1 MESIFTDSKFSS
13 QNYDKALMG
22 WANLEALQSNVKLG
36 AEGLTYC
43 KSEAARN
50 KLINTFGW
58 QITDAGKSCSSQ
70 TDIVSLSFATQTAEA
85 IIDAESHNITIEVSK
100 ATTIASLP
108 LMITLSPGATSS
120 PANGAIID
128 FTNQVSILVTAED
141 GTTTQE
147 WKVKVTQEPA
157 LGLPEQDKIELMVY
171 PNPFQEVLYIKSDKP
186 FSISLSD
193 MRGTTLRQEKSE
205 GELQLNLVGL
215 SSGMYLLV
223 IENEDGVTTKKVIK
237 K

>member
-1 MESIFTDSKFSS
+1 
-13 QNYDKALMG
+13 
-22 WANLEALQSNVKLG
+22 
-36 AEGLTYC
+36 
-43 KSEAARN
+43 
-50 KLINTFGW
+50 
-58 QITDAGKSCSSQ
+58 
-70 TDIVSLSFATQTAEA
+70 
-85 IIDAESHNITIEVSK
+85 
-100 ATTIASLP
+100 
-108 LMITLSPGATSS
+108 LSPGATSS

-128 FTNQVSILVTAED
+128 FTNEVSILVTAED

-147 WKVKVTQEPA
+147 WKVKVTQEPT
-157 LGLPEQDKIELMVY
+157 LGLPGQDKIELMVY

-223 IENEDGVTTKKVIK
+223 IENEDGLTTKKVIK
-237 K
+237 R